1 MKLVFEVNGG
11 VEIDYSIGGSNNCFS
26 EKARY
31 AIESVG
37 HEGVNGNT
45 IESELSNNIELFL
58 AEIVGENSEDYN
70 VLSKSIRCETKDDS
84 FKIHGDI
91 LFDML
96 EKLKEDFDY
105 SESEIDYSDQVSS
118 MFKESINDYGELINL
133 DPLYKAMGDDDGID
147 FVAQYHERDCEATLY
162 LNWVK

>member
-1 MKLVFEVNGG
+1 MRLVFEVNGG

-31 AIESVG
+31 VIESKG
-37 HEGVNGNT
+37 HECVNGNT

-58 AEIVGENSEDYN
+58 AEIVGGTSEDYN
-70 VLSKSIRCETKDDS
+70 VLSKSIRCDTRDES

-91 LFDML
+91 LFETL
-96 EKLKEDFDY
+96 EELKEDFDY
-105 SESEIDYSDQVSS
+105 SESKIDYSDQVSS

-133 DPLYKAMGDDDGID
+133 DPLYKAIGDDDGID
-147 FVAQYHERDCEATLY
+147 FTAQYYERDCEATLY

>member
-1 MKLVFEVNGG
+1 MRLVFEVNGG

-31 AIESVG
+31 VIESKG
-37 HEGVNGNT
+37 RECVNGNT

-58 AEIVGENSEDYN
+58 AEIVGGNSEDYN
-70 VLSKSIRCETKDDS
+70 VLSKSIRCETKDES

-91 LFDML
+91 LFKMP
-96 EKLKEDFDY
+96 EELKEDFDY
-105 SESEIDYSDQVSS
+105 SESKIDYSDQVSS

-133 DPLYKAMGDDDGID
+133 DPLYKAIGDDDGID
-147 FVAQYHERDCEATLY
+147 FTAQYYERDCEAMLY
-162 LNWVK
+162 LN

>member
-1 MKLVFEVNGG
+1 MRLVFELHGG
-11 VEIDYSIGGSNNCFS
+11 VEFDYSIGGSDNCFS

-37 HEGVNGNT
+37 HECVNGNT

-58 AEIVGENSEDYN
+58 AEIVGGNSEDYN
-70 VLSKSIRCETKDDS
+70 VLSKSIRCETKDES

-91 LFDML
+91 LFEML
-96 EKLKEDFDY
+96 EELKEDFDY

-118 MFKESINDYGELINL
+118 MFTESIDDYGELINL
-133 DPLYKAMGDDDGID
+133 DPLYNAIGDDDGID
-147 FVAQYHERDCEATLY
+147 FVAQYYERDCEATLY

>member
-1 MKLVFEVNGG
+1 MRLVFELHGG
-11 VEIDYSIGGSNNCFS
+11 VEFDYSIGGSDNCFS

-37 HEGVNGNT
+37 HECVNGNT

-58 AEIVGENSEDYN
+58 AEIVGGNSEDYN
-70 VLSKSIRCETKDDS
+70 VLSKSIRCETKDES

-91 LFDML
+91 LFEML
-96 EKLKEDFDY
+96 EELKEDFDY

-118 MFKESINDYGELINL
+118 MFTESIDDYGELINL
-133 DPLYKAMGDDDGID
+133 DPLYNAIGDDDGID
-147 FVAQYHERDCEATLY
+147 FVAQYHERECEATLY

>member
-1 MKLVFEVNGG
+1 MRLIFEVNGG
-11 VEIDYSIGGSNNCFS
+11 VEIDYSIGGSDNCFS
-26 EKARY
+26 EKARC

-37 HEGVNGNT
+37 HECVNGNT

-58 AEIVGENSEDYN
+58 AEIVGGNSEDYN
-70 VLSKSIRCETKDDS
+70 VLSKSIRRETKDES

-91 LFDML
+91 LFEML
-96 EKLKEDFDY
+96 EELKEDFDY

-118 MFKESINDYGELINL
+118 MFTESIDDYGELINL
-133 DPLYKAMGDDDGID
+133 DPLYNAIGDDDGID
-147 FVAQYHERDCEATLY
+147 FVAQYHERECEATLY

>member
-1 MKLVFEVNGG
+1 MILIFEVNGG

-31 AIESVG
+31 TIESVG
-37 HEGVNGNT
+37 HECVNEST

-58 AEIVGENSEDYN
+58 AEIVGGNSEDYN
-70 VLSKSIRCETKDDS
+70 VLSKSIRCEMKDES

-91 LFDML
+91 SFELC
-96 EKLKEDFDY
+96 KELDDDFDY
-105 SESEIDYSDQVSS
+105 SESEIDYSDQVSN
-118 MFKESINDYGELINL
+118 MFRESIDEYGELINL
-133 DPLYKAMGDDDGID
+133 DTLYKAMGDDDGID